1 MIRQIYQK
9 SIKLQNSLYKQCLF
23 NAQKPE
29 KCFSNNIKD
38 RIKKERIERLKRENI
53 YFPTGTS
60 NDLQKIRNI
69 GIIAH
74 IDAGKTTTTERMLY
88 YAGALVEPGEVHDGN
103 TVMDYLQQERD
114 RGITIRAAAISFN
127 WNNHQF
133 NLIDT
138 PGHIDFTGEVERSL
152 RVLDGA
158 VAIFDGVSGVQTQSE
173 MVWLQSNKFNIP
185 RLAFINKMDRNG
197 SNLDS
202 TLQSI
207 QDRLN
212 IDPLILQIPIGDSD
226 QFKGIVDLIH
236 MKKVVWLDQMGN
248 TVDISPLSKS
258 DMKLYDQTHI
268 YREKLLETIS
278 LYDEELGERILENQ
292 ESVSEIELEKSIKKI
307 LQKYPKDTSA
317 VLLGSSLKN
326 KGIQPLMDSIVKYL
340 PSPIEKNP
348 VFNVDNHSQVRKPL
362 PNEKLSAYVYK
373 VINDSQ
379 KGPLTYIRVYS
390 GTLQNRQG
398 LQISESSIQEKP
410 QQLWRVRADNYIQIN
425 EIVAGDIAAIS
436 GLKYTKS
443 GDTLVDS
450 KDNDRFILEQLQMPQ
465 PVFMA
470 SLEYNS
476 LKDKPLIDQ
485 ALQIICREDNSLLV
499 KDDNETGQI
508 IVQGLGELHLE
519 ILRDRL
525 ETEFNL
531 PTKLGKMRVTY
542 RESISESYEITY
554 TFEKMMKGK
563 PAYFELNLKLE
574 PIEVEEVQTMK
585 DSQKVKEK
593 LNKQEEFL
601 KEHNNEIVF
610 GFKRDPEFDGFF
622 REYKKRLQ
630 QKQSNKR
637 GERDIE
643 ENVEVQKEESKTF
656 TELQLEKLRFIKN
669 PEKLTEVDKLQDDFG
684 EEILYSLSCID
695 FDLFYALEQT
705 IYNGLQ
711 SGSILGYPLIN
722 CRVIILGG
730 KFSLKRTTEIVVQMC
745 TGELMQELVENSSPQ
760 LLEPVMD
767 VEISTPTEFSRE
779 IINDISSNKRGRIG
793 EMIEEKSRFGSMSPN
808 RTTINAIVPLSE
820 TVGYTTFLRSISKG
834 EASFLMKFKKFE
846 FVGGQ
851 KQKEIIDGDF

>member
-23 NAQKPE
+23 SGQKPE
-29 KCFSNNIKD
+29 KCFSINIKD
-38 RIKKERIERLKRENI
+38 RIKKERSERLKRESI

-60 NDLQKIRNI
+60 NDLEKIRNI

-197 SNLDS
+197 SNLDQ

-207 QDRLN
+207 QERLN

-226 QFKGIVDLIH
+226 QFKGVVDLIN
-236 MKKVVWLDQMGN
+236 MKKIIWLDQMGN
-248 TVDISPLSKS
+248 TVDISDLSKK
-258 DMKLYDQTHI
+258 DMKLYDQANI

-292 ESVSEIELEKSIKKI
+292 ESVKEDELEKSIKKI

-326 KGIQPLMDSIVKYL
+326 KGIQPLMDSIIKYL

-348 VFNVDNHSQVRKPL
+348 VFNIDNPSQIRKPL

-373 VINDSQ
+373 VINDAQ
-379 KGPLTYIRVYS
+379 KGPLTYVRVYS

-410 QQLWRVRADNYIQIN
+410 QQLWRVRADNYVQIN
-425 EIVAGDIAAIS
+425 EIAAGDIAAIS

-450 KDNDRFILEQLQMPQ
+450 KDNERFILEQLQMPQ

-542 RESISESYEITY
+542 RESISEPYEITY

-574 PIEVEEVQTMK
+574 PIEVEEGQTAK

-610 GFKRDPEFDGFF
+610 GFKRDPEFDGFY
-622 REYKKRLQ
+622 REFKKRIL
-630 QKQSNKR
+630 QKQSNKK

-656 TELQLEKLRFIKN
+656 TEIQLEKLRFIKN

-684 EEILYSLSCID
+684 EEILYSLSGID

-722 CRVIILGG
+722 CRVTILGG

-793 EMIEEKSRFGSMSPN
+793 EMIDEKSRFGTMSTN

-834 EASFLMKFKKFE
+834 EASFLMKFKNFE

>member
-9 SIKLQNSLYKQCLF
+9 SIKLQNSLYKQSFF
-23 NAQKPE
+23 NGQKPE

-38 RIKKERIERLKRENI
+38 RIKKERMERLKRESI

-60 NDLQKIRNI
+60 NDLEKIRNI

-127 WNNHQF
+127 WNNYQF

-212 IDPLILQIPIGDSD
+212 IDPLILQVPIGDSD
-226 QFKGIVDLIH
+226 QFKGVVDLIH
-236 MKKVVWLDQMGN
+236 MKKIIWLDQMGN
-248 TVDISPLSKS
+248 TVDISPISKS
-258 DMKLYDQTHI
+258 DMKLYDQAHI

-292 ESVSEIELEKSIKKI
+292 ESVNEQELEMSIKKI

-326 KGIQPLMDSIVKYL
+326 KGIQPLMDSIIKYL
-340 PSPIEKNP
+340 PSPVEKTP
-348 VFNVDNHSQVRKPL
+348 VFNIDNPSQIRKPL

-373 VINDSQ
+373 VINDVQ
-379 KGPLTYIRVYS
+379 KGPLTYVRVYS

-410 QQLWRVRADNYIQIN
+410 QQLWRVRADNYVQIN
-425 EIVAGDIAAIS
+425 EIAAGDIAAIS

-450 KDNDRFILEQLQMPQ
+450 KDNERFILEQLQMPQ

-485 ALQIICREDNSLLV
+485 ALQVICREDNSLLV

-542 RESISESYEITY
+542 RESISEPYEITY

-563 PAYFELNLKLE
+563 PAYFELNLKVE
-574 PIEVEEVQTMK
+574 PIEVEDAQTMK
-585 DSQKVKEK
+585 DSQKVKDK

-601 KEHNNEIVF
+601 KEHNNQIIF
-610 GFKRDPEFDGFF
+610 GFKRDPEFDGFY
-622 REYKKRLQ
+622 REFKKRIQ
-630 QKQSNKR
+630 QKQSNKK

-643 ENVEVQKEESKTF
+643 ETVEVQKEESKTF
-656 TELQLEKLRFIKN
+656 TEIQLEKLRFIKN

-684 EEILYSLSCID
+684 EEILYSLSGID

-722 CRVIILGG
+722 CRVTILGG
-730 KFSLKRTTEIVVQMC
+730 KFSLKRTTEVVVQMC
-745 TGELMQELVENSSPQ
+745 TGELMQELIENSSPQ

-793 EMIEEKSRFGSMSPN
+793 EMVEEKSRFGSMSPN

-834 EASFLMKFKKFE
+834 EASFLMKFKNFE

-851 KQKEIIDGDF
+851 KQKEIVEGDF